1 MTDLVEKFFK
11 EGLTEPEEQALSE
24 ALWAS
29 EETAEAFARMA
40 QEAYSRYGFPEPTPT
55 KTPRPPAGPQGGLG
69 PWLGAFVVM
78 AGLVTAYFYGR
89 SNWANIKIKGMFSKI
104 VEPKLG
110 SASSSKSAIQVAST
124 WEGRVKKGSLESH
137 PSMREASPLNSK
149 ASQRPQTEQA
159 NSPAVSAHRVPE
171 RSELKMAQTHTPSTS
186 LASPANPASTPIN
199 LDQNPSSD
207 YSSLS
212 VIVHLAKE
220 GPLVVRVSDTRG
232 VEIASLYNGKLG
244 PGHWV
249 FEWNGQLA
257 NGQHAGPGFYL
268 IEVQSGLFVERKTVQ
283 IH

>member
-1 MTDLVEKFFK
+1 MADLVEKFFK
-11 EGLTEPEEQALSE
+11 EGLTEPEEQTLSE

-55 KTPRPPAGPQGGLG
+55 NPPQPPAAPKGGLG

-78 AGLVTAYFYGR
+78 AGLATAYFYGR
-89 SNWANIKIKGMFSKI
+89 SHWANLKTGIFPTIAG
-104 VEPKLG
+104 PRPA
-110 SASSSKSAIQVAST
+110 SASPARPTFKVIPT
-124 WEGRVKKGSLESH
+124 LKEERGPGKGILATPSLTHGAVSLR
-137 PSMREASPLNSK
+137 PTP
-149 ASQRPQTEQA
+149 QRPQTMQA
-159 NSPAVSAHRVPE
+159 NPTAASAQRIPGGA
-171 RSELKMAQTHTPSTS
+171 ELKMAQTRTPSAS

-212 VIVHLAKE
+212 VIVHLAKV
-220 GPLVVRVSDTRG
+220 GPLVVRVLDTRG
-232 VEIASLYNGKLG
+232 VEIVPLYNGNLG

-268 IEVQSGLFVERKTVQ
+268 IEVQSGLFIERKTIQ